1 MSSPTAPARSR
12 RGDSRR
18 ELWAGLALCA
28 LAAALTL
35 PALGDEP
42 LWQDEAQTALVAR
55 TILDGG
61 LPRGTDGTNF
71 FSQELGKEYAAD
83 HLWRWHTW
91 LAFYLT
97 AASFALL
104 GETTLAA
111 RLPFAL
117 LGVAC
122 TGLCFATARRLWRD
136 PLAAAAAGAL
146 CALSVPFLIFSRQC
160 RYYTLAA
167 SLLLGALWA
176 YASLR
181 RGARAPA
188 AWLFACAFLLF
199 HAHYVYCAAL
209 LMGLALHALLF
220 ERERLRPLLWV
231 GAAVAA
237 LNLPWIVWF
246 SGVRPGGDAYLA
258 SVLDGSKWLRFSVD
272 YLRLL
277 GRFLPPWLLL
287 APLIVAALRWRRG
300 EPAFALAPRTASGVA
315 LVLCVVGVGVALLS
329 ALSPLRFY
337 RYLAPMAPPL
347 FVLGGLLLAA
357 LFRESRVLAAAAVLA
372 LLATSSLGAYLGEL
386 RSDLDGPIEGIVAFL
401 EQHADPQD
409 VVAISYGDLPLKFY
423 LPNRVIGGLTGEDL
437 DELPRARWLIPRH
450 HTNTEAD
457 RRVKRALLGELR
469 RAPEAFVRHRLD
481 APDLPFENREDPAIH
496 RFAPAPPALP
506 RVQIFERVR

>member
-1 MSSPTAPARSR
+1 VR
-12 RGDSRR
+12 
-18 ELWAGLALCA
+18 WLAVGLCA

-35 PALGDEP
+35 PSLGDQA

-91 LAFYLT
+91 LSFYLT

-117 LGVAC
+117 LGVLC

-167 SLLLGALWA
+167 ALLLGGMLA

-181 RGARAPA
+181 RGARAPT
-188 AWLFACAFLLF
+188 AWLFVCAFLLF
-199 HAHYVYCAAL
+199 HAHYVYCGTL
-209 LMGLALHALLF
+209 LAGLALHAAIF
-220 ERERLRPLLWV
+220 ERERLRPLLWA
-231 GAAVAA
+231 GAAVAV
-237 LNLPWIVWF
+237 LDLPWIVWF
-246 SGVRPGGDAYLA
+246 SGVRPGGDAYFA
-258 SVLDGSKWLRFSVD
+258 SVLDGSKWLRFSGD

-277 GRFLPPWLLL
+277 GRFLPPWLLIV
-287 APLIVAALRWRRG
+287 PLLVAALRWRRG
-300 EPAFALAPRTASGVA
+300 EAPFAVGARTASGVG
-315 LVLCVVGVGVALLS
+315 LVVCVVGASVALLA

-337 RYLAPMAPPL
+337 RYLAPLAPPL
-347 FVLGGLLLAA
+347 FVLGGLLVAA
-357 LFRESRVLAAAAVLA
+357 LLRQSRALGAALVAA

-386 RSDLDGPIEGIVAFL
+386 RGELGGPIDGIVAFL
-401 EQHADPQD
+401 EQHAAPDD

-423 LPNRVIGGLTGEDL
+423 LNNRVIGGLTGEDL
-437 DELPRARWLIPRH
+437 DELGRARWLIPRH
-450 HTNTEAD
+450 YTNTEAD
-457 RRVKRALLGELR
+457 RRVKRALLEELR
-469 RAPEAFVRHRLD
+469 RAPDAFVRHRLE

-496 RFAPAPPALP
+496 RFAPAPPRAP
-506 RVQIFERVR
+506 RVQIFERIR